1 MPSVPPWR
9 KMTWLLL
16 SWTVIFAILIMAG
29 AFLDPGVSQ
38 DEIEEC
44 MREGF
49 IPPDECE
56 ETLEAGDEGIGL
68 GVTPLFLLWL
78 AGFLLLGALWLLT
91 RPRQRPPRPA

>member
-9 KMTWLLL
+9 KTTWMLLI
-16 SWTVIFAILIMAG
+16 WTVIFAILIIAG
-29 AFLDPGVSQ
+29 AFLDLGVSE

-56 ETLEAGDEGIGL
+56 ETLEAEDEGIGL
-68 GVTPLFLLWL
+68 GFTPLFLFWL
-78 AGFLLLGALWLLT
+78 GGFLVLGAARSLT
-91 RPRQRPPRPA
+91 RPTRR

>member
-9 KMTWLLL
+9 MITWVLLL
-16 SWTVIFAILIMAG
+16 WTILFAVLIVG
-29 AFLDPGVSQ
+29 GELLDPGVSE

-56 ETLEAGDEGIGL
+56 EMLEAEDEGIGL
-68 GVTPLFLLWL
+68 GATPLSLFWL
-78 AGFLLLGALWLLT
+78 AGFLVLGAFWLLT
-91 RPRQRPPRPA
+91 RPTRR